1 MQEDEAYVF
10 VQHDSHTDG
19 RPKAV
24 PHASIADASIPEDA
38 PKRQS
43 IETRALVFFDN

>member
-10 VQHDSHTDG
+10 VQYDSRDG
-19 RPKAV
+19 HAKYS
-24 PHASIADASIPEDA
+24 PHASIADSTIPEDA

-43 IETRALVFFDN
+43 IETRALIFFDS